1 MAEAQAWK
9 INADKKDS
17 QLLKLKKEMHELV
30 TEKEMLQAN
39 LLAKNSQ
46 VERLQIELN
55 SVAVSVG
62 DNSVLQSDIEEVVHV
77 LINPVSEYF
86 LSHLFLLNFIRV
98 ALWGHPLVLR

>member
-1 MAEAQAWK
+1 MGAVQQKVDKLVAEAQAWK

-30 TEKEMLQAN
+30 IEKEMLQSN
-39 LLAKNSQ
+39 LLAKNLQ

-55 SVAVSVG
+55 FVAVSVG
-62 DNSVLQSDIEEVVHV
+62 DNSVLQSDIEELVHV

-86 LSHLFLLNFIRV
+86 LIYSCLIS
-98 ALWGHPLVLR
+98 